1 MFLENKT
8 IDTTQSTV
16 KKKQEVIDLQQK
28 MHEEKRREENRDLKF
43 QRFFQEVEEERKS
56 LEDMK
61 GSFIDLKV
69 SQENSKQNYEEE
81 LLTLQKKKDSNEEEI
96 KAITIKISTERASL
110 KEIEKKIVANEVEY
124 TTHIEEAK
132 QKAAAARSSFE
143 KVRREEEN
151 QLKSLDED
159 MKKGINTF
167 MATKNKEDEEKKK
180 EISESLKSIFVVLFI
195 FFCACSTHVIA
206 PSNSLCSQTKTRTS
220 LPCKSQ
226 HGV

>member
-8 IDTTQSTV
+8 IDTTQATV

-110 KEIEKKIVANEVEY
+110 KEIV
-124 TTHIEEAK
+124 
-132 QKAAAARSSFE
+132 
-143 KVRREEEN
+143 
-151 QLKSLDED
+151 
-159 MKKGINTF
+159 INR
-167 MATKNKEDEEKKK
+167 
-180 EISESLKSIFVVLFI
+180 
-195 FFCACSTHVIA
+195 C
-206 PSNSLCSQTKTRTS
+206 Q
-220 LPCKSQ
+220 
-226 HGV
+226 